1 MKIHK
6 QDNGKLTEADAMT
19 VAGILLRAGYTVS
32 VDYDKTKKQ
41 CGLPRSPMGR
51 KERLYE
57 SDQQPDEIEAG

>member
-32 VDYDKTKKQ
+32 VDFDQTKKQ
-41 CGLPRSPMGR
+41 WVVRTAQ
-51 KERLYE
+51 E
-57 SDQQPDEIEAG
+57 PDGQEGAIV